1 MAWLQATAVTLGGP
15 GLFVIGFLD
24 SSFLSFPEVNDLL
37 VMGLVME
44 YPHRLLYYSSMATL
58 GSVAGC
64 FALYSVAKRGGQRF
78 VEKRFKPKY
87 VQFGRRL
94 FEKYGVLVIMV
105 PALLPP
111 PAPFKI
117 FVLLAGVAGLPAW
130 QFLIAVSV
138 ARFVR
143 YFGEGLL
150 AVYYGE
156 RAVTFLHDNAKP
168 IGLTLAGLALVG
180 GLAFVAWKRRKAAR
194 ESTQEGKRV

>member
-1 MAWLQATAVTLGGP
+1 VAWLQATAVTLGGP

-87 VQFGRRL
+87 VAAGRRL
-94 FEKYGVLVIMV
+94 FEKYGILVIMV

-117 FVLLAGVAGLPAW
+117 FVLLAGVAGLPTW
-130 QFLIAVSV
+130 QFLIAVSS

-150 AVYYGE
+150 AVWYGE
-156 RAVTFLHDNAKP
+156 RAIDFLHLHAQE
-168 IGLTLAGLALVG
+168 IGLGLAGLALLG
-180 GLAFVAWKRRKAAR
+180 GLAFVVWKKR
-194 ESTQEGKRV
+194 KRV

>member
-1 MAWLQATAVTLGGP
+1 MAWLQATAIALGGP
-15 GLFVIGFLD
+15 GLFAIGFLD

-44 YPHRLLYYSSMATL
+44 HPHRLLYYSTMATL

-64 FALYSVAKRGGQRF
+64 FALYTVAKRGGQGF
-78 VEKRFKPKY
+78 VERRFKPKY
-87 VQFGRRL
+87 VEGGRRL
-94 FEKYGVLVIMV
+94 FQKYGILVIMV

-130 QFLIAVSV
+130 QFLIAVFS

-150 AVYYGE
+150 AVWYGE
-156 RAVTFLHDNAKP
+156 RAIDFLHAHAKQ
-168 IGLTLAGLALVG
+168 IGLGLAGLALLG
-180 GLAFVAWKRRKAAR
+180 GLAFVAWRRHKAR
-194 ESTQEGKRV
+194 PGST

>member
-1 MAWLQATAVTLGGP
+1 VKQFVAWLQATAITLGGP

-44 YPHRLLYYSSMATL
+44 HPHRLLYYASMATL

-64 FALYSVAKRGGQRF
+64 FALYSVARRGGQRF

-87 VQFGRRL
+87 VQAGRRL
-94 FEKYGVLVIMV
+94 FEKYGILVIMV

-150 AVYYGE
+150 AVWYGE
-156 RAVTFLHDNAKP
+156 RAIDFLHAHAKE
-168 IGLTLAGLALVG
+168 IGLGLAVVALVG
-180 GLAFVAWKRRKAAR
+180 GVAFVAWRKR
-194 ESTQEGKRV
+194 KRV

>member
-1 MAWLQATAVTLGGP
+1 
-15 GLFVIGFLD
+15 
-24 SSFLSFPEVNDLL
+24 
-37 VMGLVME
+37 ME
-44 YPHRLLYYSSMATL
+44 MY
-58 GSVAGC
+58 
-64 FALYSVAKRGGQRF
+64 
-78 VEKRFKPKY
+78 
-87 VQFGRRL
+87 RRL

-156 RAVTFLHDNAKP
+156 QAVNFLHENAKP
-168 IGLTLAGLALVG
+168 IGLVLASVALVG
-180 GLAFVAWKRRKAAR
+180 GLAFFAWKCRRGGSKAA
-194 ESTQEGKRV
+194 